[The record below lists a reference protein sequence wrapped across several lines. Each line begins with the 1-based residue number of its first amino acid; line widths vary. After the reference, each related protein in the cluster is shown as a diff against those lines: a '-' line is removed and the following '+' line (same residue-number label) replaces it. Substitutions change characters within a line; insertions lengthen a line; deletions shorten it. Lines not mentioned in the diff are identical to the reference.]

1 MHSLSKMLFFTTGAV
16 SLLFLVFIWSVLHY
30 GLFSLDHLIH
40 GIINF
45 KLLGYS
51 LPEYLNLSENNGIG
65 RNVHL
70 LKIIASS
77 LVLAGSSFCVLVSY
91 LPKVSWQLRT
101 TSFVLSI
108 FLLSCLLLF
117 WSKLIEGDQII
128 EERQISTLFSITLIL
143 YLGGVFGLWYSL
155 RTGGRAR
162 NIDTPT
168 LRAPVSPMAP
178 PPAKILS
185 AEKVSSDEGND
196 ASNFVEKEEG
206 QANTEE
212 KKGDPEE
219 NQTSA
224 GDVEEQD
231 SEEPESSSGEGKDSK
246 KVTPSESE
254 DEEASL
260 EGERDASRADE
271 EMLEGQL
278 EADMT
283 ATDSTTADAEFTDTD
298 GEAAEVETETHT
310 EEAILPEPKV

>member
-16 SLLFLVFIWSVLHY
+16 GLLILVFIWSVLHF

-65 RNVHL
+65 KNVHL

-117 WSKLIEGDQII
+117 WFRLIEGDQII

-143 YLGGVFGLWYSL
+143 YLGGVFGLWYCL
-155 RTGGRAR
+155 RNGGRAR
-162 NIDTPT
+162 NINTPT
-168 LRAPVSPMAP
+168 LRAPVSPMAK
-178 PPAKILS
+178 PPAKISS
-185 AEKVSSDEGND
+185 AEEVSPDEAND
-196 ASNFVEKEEG
+196 ASNSAEKEEG
-206 QANTEE
+206 QSDADE
-212 KKGDPEE
+212 KEGASEE
-219 NQTSA
+219 NQTLV
-224 GDVEEQD
+224 GGVEGNG
-231 SEEPESSSGEGKDSK
+231 SEEPESSFAEGEDPKE
-246 KVTPSESE
+246 VTPSESE
-254 DEEASL
+254 GEEASL
-260 EGERDASRADE
+260 EGELDASQADE
-271 EMLEGQL
+271 EMLEGQV
-278 EADMT
+278 EADMI
-283 ATDSTTADAEFTDTD
+283 ATDSTTAEAESTD
-298 GEAAEVETETHT
+298 GEAAEVEPETQT

>member
-16 SLLFLVFIWSVLHY
+16 GLLILVFIWSVLHY

-51 LPEYLNLSENNGIG
+51 LPEYLNLSKNNGIG

-77 LVLAGSSFCVLVSY
+77 LILAGSSFCVLVSY

-117 WSKLIEGDQII
+117 WFRLIEGDQII

-162 NIDTPT
+162 NINTPT
-168 LRAPVSPMAP
+168 IRAPVSPMAK
-178 PPAKILS
+178 PPAKISS
-185 AEKVSSDEGND
+185 AEKISPDEGND
-196 ASNFVEKEEG
+196 ASNFAEKQGGQTNADEKES
-206 QANTEE
+206 
-212 KKGDPEE
+212 DPEE
-219 NQTSA
+219 KQTSA
-224 GDVEEQD
+224 GNVEEKG
-231 SEEPESSSGEGKDSK
+231 SEESESSSGEGEDSK
-246 KVTPSESE
+246 EVIPSESE
-254 DEEASL
+254 EEEASL
-260 EGERDASRADE
+260 EGERDASQADE
-271 EMLEGQL
+271 EMLEGQV
-278 EADMT
+278 EADMIS
-283 ATDSTTADAEFTDTD
+283 TDSAAADAEFAD
-298 GEAAEVETETHT
+298 GGTAEVEPETHT
-310 EEAILPEPKV
+310 EEAIPEPKV